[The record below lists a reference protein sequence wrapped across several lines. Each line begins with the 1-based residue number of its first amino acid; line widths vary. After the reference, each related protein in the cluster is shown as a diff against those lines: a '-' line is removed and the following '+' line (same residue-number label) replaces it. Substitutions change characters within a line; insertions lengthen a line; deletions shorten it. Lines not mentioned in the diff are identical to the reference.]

1 MIRSVTIGGKPF
13 ELSVQEAGKRDWH
26 WLIAAPGQVVLSGAA
41 ASEIQALQSAY
52 RAAQALARLAAA

>member
-1 MIRSVTIGGKPF
+1 MIRSVTIDGRHF
-13 ELSVQEAGKRDWH
+13 ELTVREAAPRDWH